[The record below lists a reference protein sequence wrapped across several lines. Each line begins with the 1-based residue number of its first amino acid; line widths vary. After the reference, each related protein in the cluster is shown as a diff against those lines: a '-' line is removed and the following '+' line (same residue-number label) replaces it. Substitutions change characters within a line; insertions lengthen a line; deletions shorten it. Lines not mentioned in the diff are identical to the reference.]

1 MLFSPADT
9 FDEEEEARRL
19 GWIKRIRAN
28 LEELLQQHVSFVVGD
43 RPGEVLDGVIGEAR
57 AMHVR
62 AAIKELYKEGKT
74 TCSGVGDV
82 PKLRMTRTC

>member
-19 GWIKRIRAN
+19 GWIKTIRAN
-28 LEELLQQHVSFVVGD
+28 LEDLLHKRGSFVVGD
-43 RPGEVLDGVIGEAR
+43 YQGEVLAGVIGEAR
-57 AMHVR
+57 EMHVR

-74 TCSGVGDV
+74 SCNGVGDV
-82 PKLRMTRTC
+82 RKLRVSGAR